1 MVRIPG
7 LSASKEDS
15 GLAHAQATASSPCL
29 PCSAQDGETAELVG
43 ELGGGPREQCFG
55 VRSWAEAEGWGRAA
69 QVQSPLL
76 SDGASK
82 LGRG

>member
-1 MVRIPG
+1 MCSSLSILWHCLSLG
-7 LSASKEDS
+7 LD
-15 GLAHAQATASSPCL
+15 

-43 ELGGGPREQCFG
+43 ELGGGPGEQCFG
-55 VRSWAEAEGWGRAA
+55 VRSWAEAEGWGQAA